1 MKHFVLNLK
10 TFKTVVASSE
20 QEAKNLGNGSI
31 IFRSSEQLAKNP
43 NTTGQVLV
51 RAFNELS
58 PVETKKFADKFS
70 GAKRLFKL
78 VQESSPKNDF
88 YGKFESSD
96 VSKETYNSIEE
107 LAASAEKNM
116 DLYKEKVLSN
126 NEKPKKPRGKFAGKV
141 IKLLVDK
148 NPRREATHGFHS
160 MGILINA
167 SPSNVTFEDYI
178 KDGGRIADL
187 QWDLN
192 KGNVELI

>member
-10 TFKTVVASSE
+10 TFKTVAASSE
-20 QEAKNLGNGSI
+20 KEAKNLGNGSI
-31 IFRSSEQLAKNP
+31 IFSSPEQLATNP
-43 NTTGQVLV
+43 NTTGQILS
-51 RAFNELS
+51 RAFNEMS
-58 PVETKKFADKFS
+58 PIQIDRFADKVS
-70 GAKRLFKL
+70 GSKRLFKL

-88 YGKFESSD
+88 YGKFD
-96 VSKETYNSIEE
+96 N
-107 LAASAEKNM
+107 LPAEKSAANSE
-116 DLYKEKVLSN
+116 EKTPSN

>member
-107 LAASAEKNM
+107 LAASAEK
-116 DLYKEKVLSN
+116 SAAN